1 MEGREDLSISCP
13 SVNQSISEM
22 SADKSLCLGAKQH
35 RLQLLRSWLI
45 YFTSTIHGYFMS
57 RVVHTTEIELQDN
70 LRNATDLDMILS
82 VHQNYLQQI
91 HDRCFLHQSVSMLR
105 EAVNMV
111 LIIGVELRQCVVS
124 GLPIHSRQLIGW
136 EEKYRK
142 CHLFL
147 AKTLQSMT
155 KKRKVPHLEGLA
167 VALLYSCPA

>member
-1 MEGREDLSISCP
+1 MDGQTNGFPILLSLFFYPFLLISF
-13 SVNQSISEM
+13 S
-22 SADKSLCLGAKQH
+22 SL
-35 RLQLLRSWLI
+35 
-45 YFTSTIHGYFMS
+45 
-57 RVVHTTEIELQDN
+57 
-70 LRNATDLDMILS
+70 
-82 VHQNYLQQI
+82 
-91 HDRCFLHQSVSMLR
+91 
-105 EAVNMV
+105 V
-111 LIIGVELRQCVVS
+111 L